1 MSSHVSSNFLEK
13 IDFLNQSIRDEMLD
27 FEREMEYFLTHH
39 GNEHVLEESSVSSR
53 CEHYIKSIQAD
64 ISEMMRR
71 SIQRIT
77 SAIHENEGRL
87 VEHYERKSEL
97 LSGEYEEVLI
107 ELKKVQSE
115 SAKLCDDLETEKRLI
130 QSTLSL
136 TVYRKIIEDL
146 RAQVKEADLRRITL
160 RNFRMSSKKTEDDMN
175 NISLAIEL
183 LKKSHTE
190 RGSLHTHGSF

>member
-1 MSSHVSSNFLEK
+1 
-13 IDFLNQSIRDEMLD
+13 
-27 FEREMEYFLTHH
+27 
-39 GNEHVLEESSVSSR
+39 
-53 CEHYIKSIQAD
+53 
-64 ISEMMRR
+64 
-71 SIQRIT
+71 
-77 SAIHENEGRL
+77 L